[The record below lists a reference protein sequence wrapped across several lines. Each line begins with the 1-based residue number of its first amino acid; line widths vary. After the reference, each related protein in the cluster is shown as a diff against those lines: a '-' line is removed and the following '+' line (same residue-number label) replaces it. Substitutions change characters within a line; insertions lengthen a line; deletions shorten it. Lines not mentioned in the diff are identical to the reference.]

1 MIAFY
6 ILIKE
11 NSALFSFL
19 INIIF
24 LARSFNDKQ
33 IYIFLLFDIVTYAVV
48 RTSTSSICFNYASI
62 FALHTNKLLNFSVV
76 CCSLYTL
83 QF

>member
-24 LARSFNDKQ
+24 LTRSSNDKQ
-33 IYIFLLFDIVTYAVV
+33 IYIFLLFDIVT
-48 RTSTSSICFNYASI
+48 
-62 FALHTNKLLNFSVV
+62 
-76 CCSLYTL
+76 
-83 QF
+83 